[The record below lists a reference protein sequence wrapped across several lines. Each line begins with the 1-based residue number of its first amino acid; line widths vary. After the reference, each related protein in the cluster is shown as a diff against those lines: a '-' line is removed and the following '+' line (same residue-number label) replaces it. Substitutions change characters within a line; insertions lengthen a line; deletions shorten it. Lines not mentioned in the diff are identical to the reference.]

1 MTDLAQDSGRQ
12 SRLLAMQVDALYKGA
27 PASLMSIFGGIL
39 VLLTYLSPQLETFL
53 WFWFGCVCFV
63 AISHL
68 ISAVLHDRNRFLY
81 WSPLA
86 WSRLLRVIYFSSG
99 ACWGLGGSWLLQ
111 QGTDHQTLVI
121 CCIAM
126 GAVTVTFPAVVYRPA
141 FNLFQMP
148 IFSAFAVSLALSGLQ
163 YGHLLSIASVM
174 LCVALAVIAHAMGA
188 QMTHAFRLSE
198 ENRQLV
204 ETLKERGTILEEANR
219 ELTAQ
224 TLTDP
229 LTGLANRRR
238 LMEFLR
244 RVSGRCAILV
254 IDVDHFKS
262 YNDSYGHGEGD
273 ACLVLVAG
281 ALPRSIQPAADLA
294 SRHGGEEFVVV
305 LTELSL
311 ERALDVAELIRQNI
325 QALNTAHPQR
335 VRRLVTA
342 SIGLA
347 YRDDALARNN
357 NDLLA
362 DADMALYA
370 AKNSGRNRVAMLTG
384 GRTAAAE

>member
-1 MTDLAQDSGRQ
+1 MTDLAQDGGRQ
-12 SRLLAMQVDALYKGA
+12 PNLLAMQVDALYKGA

-39 VLLTYLSPQLETFL
+39 ILLTYWSPELETML
-53 WFWFGCVCFV
+53 WIWFGCVSLI

-68 ISAVLHDRNRFLY
+68 ISAVLHHENRLLR

-86 WSRLLRVIYFSSG
+86 WSRLLRVIYFASG
-99 ACWGLGGSWLLQ
+99 TCWGLGGAWLLQ
-111 QGTDHQTLVI
+111 KGTDHQTLVV

-126 GAVTVTFPAVVYRPA
+126 GAVTVTFPAVVYQPA
-141 FNLFQMP
+141 FNLFQIP
-148 IFSAFAVSLALSGLQ
+148 IFLAFAVSLALSGLQ
-163 YGHLLSIASVM
+163 YGHLLSLASVM
-174 LCVALAVIAHAMGA
+174 LCIALAVIAQAMGK
-188 QMTHAFRLSE
+188 QLTHAFRLSE
-198 ENRQLV
+198 ENRELV
-204 ETLKERGTILEEANR
+204 DQLKERGFILEEANR
-219 ELTAQ
+219 ALTAE

-244 RVSGRCAILV
+244 RISGRCAILV

-262 YNDSYGHGEGD
+262 YNDSYGHGDGD

-281 ALPRSIQPAADLA
+281 ALGRSIQPSTDLA

-325 QALNTAHPQR
+325 QSLNTIHAQT

-342 SIGLA
+342 SIGIA
-347 YRDDALARNN
+347 YREDELAKNN

-362 DADMALYA
+362 EADMALYA
-370 AKNSGRNRVAMLTG
+370 AKNSGRNRVAMLSG